1 MALII
6 LKDTIN
12 QKIKTMN
19 KNKIRI
25 KFTSGLKD
33 SQNLIKT
40 LENHAQFYGFHV
52 EYSKVKQRVPTPLH
66 DVWVGL
72 ISR

>member
-6 LKDTIN
+6 LKDTTN

-25 KFTSGLKD
+25 KFTSGLED

-40 LENHAQFYGFHV
+40 LENHAQFYNFAT
-52 EYSKVKQRVPTPLH
+52 EYIKVKQRTPTPLH

-72 ISR
+72 ISQ

>member
-1 MALII
+1 
-6 LKDTIN
+6 
-12 QKIKTMN
+12 MN

-40 LENHAQFYGFHV
+40 LENHANSFNFDI
-52 EYSKVKQRVPTPLH
+52 EYIKTKQRTPTPLH

-72 ISR
+72 ISK

>member
-1 MALII
+1 MS
-6 LKDTIN
+6 
-12 QKIKTMN
+12 

-40 LENHAQFYGFHV
+40 LENHAQFYNFDT
-52 EYSKVKQRVPTPLH
+52 EYIKVKQRVPSPLH

-72 ISR
+72 ISK

>member
-1 MALII
+1 MALKI
-6 LKDTIN
+6 LKDTTN
-12 QKIKTMN
+12 PKIKTMN

-40 LENHAQFYGFHV
+40 LESHAHFYNFDI
-52 EYSKVKQRVPTPLH
+52 EYTKVKHRSPTPLH